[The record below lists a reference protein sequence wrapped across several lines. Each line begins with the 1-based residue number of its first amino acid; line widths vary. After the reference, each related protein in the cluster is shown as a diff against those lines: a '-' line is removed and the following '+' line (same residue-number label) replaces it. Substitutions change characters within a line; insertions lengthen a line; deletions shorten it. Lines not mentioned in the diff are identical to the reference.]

1 MLELTREQ
9 LETLDR
15 IYGQSLEKRVVQAM
29 EPIFGAPRSDGTPQ
43 VAPLADAVRVAR
55 EHAARLDV
63 AIPADFAVLAA
74 FFAGYGQL
82 AKADMAK
89 VRDCIGPLF
98 SRSDSPAT
106 TVLALVQ
113 ARMQAL
119 APDHPSVARML
130 SRMATIRRAFE

>member
-15 IYGQSLEKRVVQAM
+15 IYEQSLERRVVQAM
-29 EPIFGAPRSDGTPQ
+29 VPMFGTPSGDSTLA
-43 VAPLADAVRVAR
+43 APLGDAVRAAR

-63 AIPADFAVLAA
+63 AIPADFAALAA

-82 AKADMAK
+82 PKTDMAK
-89 VRDCIGPLF
+89 IRESIGPLF
-98 SRSDSPAT
+98 TRSGSPAA

-130 SRMATIRRAFE
+130 SQMATLRRAFE